1 MGKQTLWSLLIFIAL
16 FLVLALIEWL
26 APQLQGQLL
35 KWSDPAFIVGIPAS
49 IIGVAYVRT
58 IKNPQNYMGFYLGIL
73 MSLLLACQFYLQK
86 NYDLVFLYIAVF
98 LPFLISSLVTWR
110 RATLAP
116 FAHEAPFKPA
126 FLSTGKMVLTHV
138 ICALILA
145 GDYVLVSCLHG
156 FATDATTIIIR
167 LMAAMM
173 ISSSFFANFYLIYK
187 KNDAWLCWVIYSVA
201 GILLNIAVGNLFS
214 IVLFT
219 VFLLVNGNAAIAWIK
234 ATDISDYGWF
244 KGCSGRKCKAW
255 KERYCS

>member
-16 FLVLALIEWL
+16 FLVLAFIEWL

-35 KWSDPAFIVGIPAS
+35 KWNDPAFIVGIPAS

-110 RATLAP
+110 RATFAP

-138 ICALILA
+138 ICALCNRCYN
-145 GDYVLVSCLHG
+145 DYHSSHG
-156 FATDATTIIIR
+156 CYDDIQ
-167 LMAAMM
+167 
-173 ISSSFFANFYLIYK
+173 
-187 KNDAWLCWVIYSVA
+187 
-201 GILLNIAVGNLFS
+201 
-214 IVLFT
+214 
-219 VFLLVNGNAAIAWIK
+219 FLLCQFL
-234 ATDISDYGWF
+234 SYLQE
-244 KGCSGRKCKAW
+244 
-255 KERYCS
+255 ERCMAVLGYL